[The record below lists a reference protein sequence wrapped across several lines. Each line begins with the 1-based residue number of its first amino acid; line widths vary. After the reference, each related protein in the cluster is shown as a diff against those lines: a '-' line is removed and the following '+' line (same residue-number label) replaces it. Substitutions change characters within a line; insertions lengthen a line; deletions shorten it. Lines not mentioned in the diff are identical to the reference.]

1 MAGLVNGTAYRFRV
15 AAGDADGIGPWSEP
29 TAAVVP
35 VGPPT
40 AAMSLAATPGNGQ
53 VRIAWSAPA
62 DTGGLPIADYVVESS
77 TDGGA
82 HWKTVADGAS
92 AATAA
97 TISGLANGTSYAFR
111 IAAVNAAGRGAF
123 TPASPAAIPALPAGL
138 PTALKA
144 TRGNGTATLVW
155 KAPSLTGGSP
165 ITDYALQSSSDA
177 GRTWKPIERPAS
189 PATTATVSG
198 LVNGTPYVFRIAAV
212 NSVGAAPFTAKT
224 LPVVPAT
231 TAGVATVPV
240 AARRSGQVTLSWSA
254 PPSTGGLPISDYLV
268 QSSRDGGQTWTPF
281 PHKAS
286 AATTATVTGLAN
298 GTPYIFRVAAVNG
311 VGVGAFTG
319 STAAVVP
326 ATLAGVPTALKAIR
340 GNSEVQLT
348 WKAPATDG
356 GAPILSYLLQSSSDG
371 GRTWATPNRG
381 ASTATSAVIT
391 GLVNGTSYV
400 FRVAALTDVGAG
412 PYTAKTAAIIPAT
425 FPGVPTELVV
435 ARVPGGARL
444 AWIAPL
450 SAGGSAL
457 VDYAVDWSSDGGVTW
472 KRFAHRPSTKPT
484 ATITGLPN
492 GISLAFRVAA
502 VNAIGAGAPAGVSL
516 APK

>member
-1 MAGLVNGTAYRFRV
+1 M
-15 AAGDADGIGPWSEP
+15 
-29 TAAVVP
+29 
-35 VGPPT
+35 
-40 AAMSLAATPGNGQ
+40 
-53 VRIAWSAPA
+53 
-62 DTGGLPIADYVVESS
+62 
-77 TDGGA
+77 
-82 HWKTVADGAS
+82 
-92 AATAA
+92 
-97 TISGLANGTSYAFR
+97 
-111 IAAVNAAGRGAF
+111 
-123 TPASPAAIPALPAGL
+123 
-138 PTALKA
+138 
-144 TRGNGTATLVW
+144 
-155 KAPSLTGGSP
+155 
-165 ITDYALQSSSDA
+165 
-177 GRTWKPIERPAS
+177 
-189 PATTATVSG
+189 
-198 LVNGTPYVFRIAAV
+198 
-212 NSVGAAPFTAKT
+212 NSVGPAPFTGKT

-254 PPSTGGLPISDYLV
+254 PPSNGGLPISDYLV
-268 QSSRDGGQTWTPF
+268 QSSRDGGRTWTPF

-319 STAAVVP
+319 STTAVVP

-340 GNSEVQLT
+340 GNGEAQLT

-356 GAPILSYLLQSSSDG
+356 GAPILSYFLQLSSDG
-371 GRTWATPNRG
+371 GRTWAMPNRG

-425 FPGVPTELVV
+425 FPGVPTEFVV

-502 VNAIGAGAPAGVSL
+502 ANAIGTGAPAGVTL
-516 APK
+516 EPG

>member
-1 MAGLVNGTAYRFRV
+1 M
-15 AAGDADGIGPWSEP
+15 
-29 TAAVVP
+29 
-35 VGPPT
+35 
-40 AAMSLAATPGNGQ
+40 
-53 VRIAWSAPA
+53 
-62 DTGGLPIADYVVESS
+62 
-77 TDGGA
+77 
-82 HWKTVADGAS
+82 
-92 AATAA
+92 
-97 TISGLANGTSYAFR
+97 
-111 IAAVNAAGRGAF
+111 
-123 TPASPAAIPALPAGL
+123 
-138 PTALKA
+138 
-144 TRGNGTATLVW
+144 ATLVW

-165 ITDYALQSSSDA
+165 INDYALQLSSDA

-212 NSVGAAPFTAKT
+212 NSVGPASFTGKT
-224 LPVVPAT
+224 LAVVPAT

-254 PPSTGGLPISDYLV
+254 PPSTGGLAIIDYLV
-268 QSSRDGGQTWTPF
+268 QSSRDGGRTWTPF
-281 PHKAS
+281 PHKAT
-286 AATTATVTGLAN
+286 AATAATVTGLAN

-356 GAPILSYLLQSSSDG
+356 GAPILSYFLQLSSDG
-371 GRTWATPNRG
+371 GRTWATPNRA

-400 FRVAALTDVGAG
+400 FRVAALTDVGTG
-412 PYTAKTAAIIPAT
+412 PSTAKTAAIVPAT
-425 FPGVPTELVV
+425 VPGVPTRFVV
-435 ARVPGGARL
+435 ARVAGGARL
-444 AWIAPL
+444 DWVAPL

-457 VDYAVDWSSDGGVTW
+457 VDYAVDFSSDGGVTW
-472 KRFAHRPSTKPT
+472 KRFAHRPSTKLT